1 MSAEPAL
8 NPRTADSAVAPIVG
22 VVGVGELGGALLSG
36 LLRAGYPADR
46 LLAAARSP
54 ERAAAVVDRYG
65 VQGAGAAGA
74 AEQADVLLLAV
85 EPRDVRTLLGELAPA
100 LRPGAPVISLAA
112 GTPLAVLE
120 PGLPERTPVLRGMTN
135 TSVALGKAMS
145 VVAAGARA
153 HDEHVDLVVAVLERL
168 GPVLRLPEEQLDAV
182 TALSGTG
189 SAYFYFLVE
198 AMVDAGILLG
208 LPRAT
213 AHDLIVQT
221 AVGAAAMLRDSGK
234 QPVLLRESVMSP
246 AGTAIRAIRVLED
259 HGVRAAMFAALEAA
273 RDRSRELAEDEVQ

>member
-112 GTPLAVLE
+112 G
-120 PGLPERTPVLRGMTN
+120 
-135 TSVALGKAMS
+135 
-145 VVAAGARA
+145 GA
-153 HDEHVDLVVAVLERL
+153 
-168 GPVLRLPEEQLDAV
+168 
-182 TALSGTG
+182 
-189 SAYFYFLVE
+189 
-198 AMVDAGILLG
+198 
-208 LPRAT
+208 
-213 AHDLIVQT
+213 
-221 AVGAAAMLRDSGK
+221 
-234 QPVLLRESVMSP
+234 
-246 AGTAIRAIRVLED
+246 
-259 HGVRAAMFAALEAA
+259 
-273 RDRSRELAEDEVQ
+273 